1 MLMYTAGASN
11 GMQGRVPNR
20 GGVAAAADTHG
31 LPTINWPPSASLEEL
46 SSMTMAPKTLSPHPL
61 FKWSMRYLQRA
72 MRKQG
77 EGQRRTYILRLKTD
91 PHFWHLAIL
100 RLLIV
105 LVKATGMQAIT
116 CPLHLFHAAAVAILP
131 QRWRHHQTRNG

>member
-1 MLMYTAGASN
+1 MFMVYQLILCLLRGLALGEFLYNFDKVALEVLGSAGW
-11 GMQGRVPNR
+11 GCTLPGRVF
-20 GGVAAAADTHG
+20 VEYG
-31 LPTINWPPSASLEEL
+31 LYSVLCAT
-46 SSMTMAPKTLSPHPL
+46 
-61 FKWSMRYLQRA
+61 
-72 MRKQG
+72 
-77 EGQRRTYILRLKTD
+77 GQRRTYILRLKTD